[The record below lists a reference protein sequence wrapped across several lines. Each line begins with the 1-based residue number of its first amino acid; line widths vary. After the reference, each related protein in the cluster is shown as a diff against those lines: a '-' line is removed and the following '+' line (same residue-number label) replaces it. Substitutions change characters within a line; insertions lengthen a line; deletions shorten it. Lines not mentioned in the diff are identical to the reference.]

1 MSAIHL
7 RDTVF
12 HRAKNPVCNGWPL
25 LDFFVYVPVEGHLC
39 ASKHRL
45 QWAIHQMTHVCKQ
58 KKKILHSMSMLSKN
72 MLKKLQGL
80 KTALKNML
88 MGLNFTNISRF
99 LKSLVSTYF

>member
-45 QWAIHQMTHVCKQ
+45 Q
-58 KKKILHSMSMLSKN
+58 
-72 MLKKLQGL
+72 
-80 KTALKNML
+80 
-88 MGLNFTNISRF
+88 
-99 LKSLVSTYF
+99 